1 MMLISGR
8 YRQRLSN
15 RYFHSRWRCVFQ
27 KNALS
32 YLSEHLDGEKLVNEY
47 LQVVANR
54 GLQAWEL
61 GSTIRK
67 RTGLSQ
73 AVLNVGEWNFI
84 ALMKQYA
91 AHDHELGHV

>member
-1 MMLISGR
+1 M
-8 YRQRLSN
+8 
-15 RYFHSRWRCVFQ
+15 
-27 KNALS
+27 S